1 MGHSRLSSAYP
12 PQLADEEARQIQRRR
27 DAVRGQGRGGAA
39 AIPAGEKPPQPDNV
53 VGVALSGG
61 GIRSATFCLGVF
73 RALARQD
80 RIGRVDLLSTVSG
93 GGYFGSFL
101 GGLFVRRHR
110 PSPPPSVEDVSATLL
125 DLRSQPVDWLRENGR
140 YMSPNGAGDML
151 LAGATLLR
159 NWIAVVFVVAS
170 FLFTAFAGT
179 CWLSPKLQAWWGAAR
194 GSRWLTDIDRAMP
207 WAALSPEQAGLFL
220 SPYLALPVA
229 LLFLTI
235 IPLGW
240 AYWFTQDFGFSARRA
255 KFPPFLFAVILV
267 AAVLLLGQLRHR
279 LGSVAGL
286 REPGSARLL
295 ADRPCRRCPARRG
308 PPRPAAHAQPPV
320 ALALG

>member
-101 GGLFVRRHR
+101 GGLFVPRHR

-207 WAALSPEQAGLFL
+207 WAALSAGAGRALPQPLPGAARGAALPHDHPAGLGL
-220 SPYLALPVA
+220 LVHPGLRLQRPSGEVPALP
-229 LLFLTI
+229 L
-235 IPLGW
+235 
-240 AYWFTQDFGFSARRA
+240 RRH
-255 KFPPFLFAVILV
+255 PGGSG
-267 AAVLLLGQLRHR
+267 AA
-279 LGSVAGL
+279 
-286 REPGSARLL
+286 
-295 ADRPCRRCPARRG
+295 
-308 PPRPAAHAQPPV
+308 PRPASAPSGVSCWPSRAWQRSP
-320 ALALG
+320 AG